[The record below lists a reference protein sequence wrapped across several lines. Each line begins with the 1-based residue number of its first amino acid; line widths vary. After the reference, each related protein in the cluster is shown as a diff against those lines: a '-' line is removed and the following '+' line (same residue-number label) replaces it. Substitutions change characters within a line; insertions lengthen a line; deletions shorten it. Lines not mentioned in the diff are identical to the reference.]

1 MYTKA
6 KLRMQDQIKINVH
19 NSEKIININIVFE
32 KKGKK
37 IIGYIITFD
46 DITDLIFA
54 QKQAAWSNVARYLAH
69 EIKNPLTP
77 INLSAQRIQ
86 SNYKNNKLNLNIIE
100 NCTSTI
106 LRQVNDIKKL
116 VTEFSEFA
124 RMPNSI
130 FAKADILAL
139 INEHVRNLKIINKKI
154 RFNINTPK
162 KKILIFCDSS
172 KINRLFNNLFKNSI
186 ESINEQK
193 NKTINID
200 IKFHQNLIYIY
211 FEDNGK
217 GFPDNKDIL
226 FEPYITKKKGGTGLG
241 LAICKKIVEEHNGE
255 ITLYSSKILGGA
267 GVKIILPYGDS

>member
-1 MYTKA
+1 
-6 KLRMQDQIKINVH
+6 
-19 NSEKIININIVFE
+19 
-32 KKGKK
+32 
-37 IIGYIITFD
+37 
-46 DITDLIFA
+46 
-54 QKQAAWSNVARYLAH
+54 
-69 EIKNPLTP
+69 
-77 INLSAQRIQ
+77 
-86 SNYKNNKLNLNIIE
+86 
-100 NCTSTI
+100 
-106 LRQVNDIKKL
+106 
-116 VTEFSEFA
+116 
-124 RMPNSI
+124 MPNSI

-139 INEHVRNLKIINKKI
+139 INEHVRNLRIINKKI

-200 IKFHQNLIYIY
+200 IKFHQNLVYIY

-255 ITLYSSKILGGA
+255 ITLFSSKILGGA